1 MSNEVAASAVA
12 AVGVPN
18 AAPEGCREGAK
29 EERAAYVAYPR
40 RWAVLGTVALLNIS
54 NAALWINIAPV
65 AYTVASYYKRQLWE
79 VNWFSLVFLFV
90 SIPFCFVSTFSVNR
104 LGLRPAIHI
113 GAGLNCLGGLLRAFA
128 GVIGNLDAQFAISL
142 TGQTIA
148 GMAQSFLLFIPT
160 KVSQLWFPEDARAI
174 ATTVLSLSNPLG
186 IVVAQVAAP
195 LIVTAE
201 GDFPTLNYVFGAL
214 AVLAEAATIVCIT
227 RSKPP
232 TPPSQSAARGE
243 VRRAAYLQQ
252 LRTTFTCWP
261 YLLLLVS
268 LGCGVAL
275 FSSLATVTQQLLCP
289 LGYTDLFGGI
299 ANAAMILSGFVG
311 SAITGVT
318 ADRTKAF
325 TPITKVCYGAATI
338 FAIVMLEMFMVP
350 GQPELVATFTGLFGF
365 FGVGAYPIGLELA
378 VEATYPVEE
387 SISTAFIFMSGQL
400 QGVLIIALVTL
411 LGRKQKPQFE
421 DIETCTKSGN
431 ADIEPKDYTV
441 SLMVI
446 MTYLVVVVSVMILF
460 FETSYK
466 RLEAERLTPDPVAAT
481 SNSTACSSSPSSSN
495 RSLSPRSSASS
506 FHSLTES
513 GKALRGG
520 VGGGKSEEVVQDWNE
535 REGDDGTE
543 RSQL

>member
-12 AVGVPN
+12 AMGAPN
-18 AAPEGCREGAK
+18 KAPEGSREGSRAK
-29 EERAAYVAYPR
+29 EERAEYVAYPR
-40 RWAVLGTVALLNIS
+40 RWAVLVTVVLLNIS

-113 GAGLNCLGGLLRAFA
+113 GAGLNCLGGLLRALGSS
-128 GVIGNLDAQFAISL
+128 GVIDNLDAQFAISL

-186 IVVAQVAAP
+186 IVVAQVATP
-195 LIVTAE
+195 LIVAAE
-201 GDFPTLNYVFGAL
+201 EDFPTLNYVFGAL
-214 AVLAEAATIVCIT
+214 AALTEVVTIVCIT
-227 RSKPP
+227 SSKPP
-232 TPPSQSAARGE
+232 TPPSQSAAYGE
-243 VRRAAYLQQ
+243 VRRASYLQQ
-252 LRTTFTCWP
+252 LKTTFTCWP
-261 YLLLLVS
+261 YLLLLLS

-325 TPITKVCYGAATI
+325 TPITKLCYGVATI

-387 SISTAFIFMSGQL
+387 SISTAFIFMSGQF

-411 LGRKQKPQFE
+411 LGREQKPQFE

-431 ADIEPKDYTV
+431 AEIEPMDYTV

-446 MTYLVVVVSVMILF
+446 MAYLVVVVSVMILF

-466 RLEAERLTPDPVAAT
+466 RLEAERLTPDPTAAT
-481 SNSTACSSSPSSSN
+481 SNSTAGSASPSSSN
-495 RSLSPRSSASS
+495 RSLSRRSSASS

-513 GKALRGG
+513 GRALRGA
-520 VGGGKSEEVVQDWNE
+520 KSEDVVQDWNE
-535 REGDDGTE
+535 HEGEDGTE
-543 RSQL
+543 RSRL

>member
-1 MSNEVAASAVA
+1 MSNEIAASAVA
-12 AVGVPN
+12 AMGVPSKT
-18 AAPEGCREGAK
+18 PEGSREGSSAR
-29 EERAAYVAYPR
+29 EQERAQYVAYPR
-40 RWAVLGTVALLNIS
+40 RWAVLLTVALLNIS

-65 AYTVASYYKRQLWE
+65 AYTVASYFKRQLWE
-79 VNWFSLVFLFV
+79 INWFSLVFLFV
-90 SIPFCFVSTFSVNR
+90 SIPFCFVSTFSVSR

-113 GAGLNCLGGLLRAFA
+113 GAGLNCLGGFLRALA
-128 GVIGNLDAQFAISL
+128 SSGVIGNLDAQFALSL

-186 IVVAQVAAP
+186 IVVAQVATP

-214 AVLAEAATIVCIT
+214 AVLTEAVTVVCIT
-227 RSKPP
+227 SSKPP

-243 VRRAAYLQQ
+243 GRRASYLQQ

-261 YLLLLVS
+261 YLLLLTS

-289 LGYTDLFGGI
+289 LGYSDLFGGI

-325 TPITKVCYGAATI
+325 TPITKLCYGAATI

-387 SISTAFIFMSGQL
+387 SISTAFIFMSGQF

-411 LGRKQKPQFE
+411 LGREQKPQFE
-421 DIETCTKSGN
+421 NIETCTKRGN

-466 RLEAERLTPDPVAAT
+466 RLEAERLTPDPTAAA
-481 SNSTACSSSPSSSN
+481 SNTTAGSSSPSSN

-506 FHSLTES
+506 CHSLTES
-513 GKALRGG
+513 GKVLRAGGRGG
-520 VGGGKSEEVVQDWNE
+520 GREEH
-535 REGDDGTE
+535 
-543 RSQL
+543 